1 MKRMTGKSP
10 KRGDIYWVSFD
21 PSQGTEV
28 QKTRSAVVISNDMFN
43 ENLNRVIVAPIT
55 SNIQNIFDFDCAVTV
70 QGKKG
75 KIMLDQLRTIDK
87 SRLVSKIETID
98 SQTLEH
104 LEETLKI
111 TFNLA

>member
-1 MKRMTGKSP
+1 MKQTTGNHP

-21 PSQGTEV
+21 PAQGTEV
-28 QKTRSAVVISNDMFN
+28 QKTRPAVIISNDMFN
-43 ENLNRVIVAPIT
+43 KNLNRVIVAPIT
-55 SNIQNIFDFDCAVTV
+55 SNVKNIFDFDCEVCI

-87 SRLVSKIETID
+87 SRLTSKIEVLD
-98 SQTLEH
+98 SKILEK
-104 LEETLKI
+104 LEEALKI